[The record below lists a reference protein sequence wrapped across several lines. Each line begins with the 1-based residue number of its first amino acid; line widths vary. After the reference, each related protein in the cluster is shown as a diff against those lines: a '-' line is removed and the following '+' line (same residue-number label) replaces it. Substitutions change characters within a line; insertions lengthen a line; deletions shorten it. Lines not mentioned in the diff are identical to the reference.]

1 MYMKNIII
9 RNNICLKIKYYID
22 IIKNFIKK
30 KREQIVKKREIK
42 VMNNF

>member
-1 MYMKNIII
+1 MKNIII

-30 KREQIVKKREIK
+30 KKRTNSEKERNKSYEQFLK
-42 VMNNF
+42 